1 MTDTERT
8 AGGSALG
15 GGPGTRLVNVPV
27 EVGDDA
33 AEPIAL
39 AAGESGSRAVADV
52 FDDARLYDI
61 ETGRHTEDIPYWEQ
75 LIDELRPASV
85 LELGCGTGR
94 LLRPI
99 ARRGLAHRPDF
110 RLVGLDLSAALL
122 AVARQRIGAD
132 PEFRDVLRLVEAD
145 MSDFALEERFD
156 LVIIAFNGLGFVVG
170 PGRQRACLH
179 AAQRHLAPG
188 GRLAIDLIVPRV
200 SYLAVSE
207 RTSPVRL
214 GEDLHDPAPG
224 VARLLRYDTERYDP
238 VRQVDDSIYQY
249 ELHHTDGRVERFSR
263 DLSWQMTFPNELELL
278 MEDAG
283 LRVTERYGD
292 YERSPFDRTSHL
304 YLWIA
309 TGADDPAS

>member
-1 MTDTERT
+1 MTDRKRT
-8 AGGSALG
+8 AS
-15 GGPGTRLVNVPV
+15 RLVNVPV
-27 EVGDDA
+27 EADAEA
-33 AEPIAL
+33 AEPIAPDG
-39 AAGESGSRAVADV
+39 GEARPSAVDV

-61 ETGRHTEDIPYWEQ
+61 ETGRHAEDIPYWER

-94 LLRPI
+94 LLEPI
-99 ARRGLAHRPDF
+99 ARRGLTHRQDF
-110 RLVGLDLSAALL
+110 RLVGLDLSAPLL
-122 AVARQRIGAD
+122 AAARERIGSD
-132 PEFRDVLRLVEAD
+132 PELRDVVRLVEAD

-170 PGRQRACLH
+170 PGRQRAALH
-179 AAQRHLAPG
+179 AVRKHLAPG

-200 SYLAVSE
+200 SYLALSE

-224 VARLLRYDTERYDP
+224 VVRLLRYDTERYDP

-249 ELHHTDGRVERFSR
+249 ELRHDDGRVERFSR

-292 YERSPFDRTSHL
+292 YERSPFDRRSPL

-309 TGADDPAS
+309 TGADDPAR

>member
-1 MTDTERT
+1 MSDTERP
-8 AGGSALG
+8 GGDTPLG
-15 GGPGTRLVNVPV
+15 AATRLVNVPV
-27 EVGDDA
+27 EVD
-33 AEPIAL
+33 
-39 AAGESGSRAVADV
+39 AGEPPPSRVADV

-61 ETGRHTEDIPYWEQ
+61 ETGGHAEDIPYWER

-94 LLRPI
+94 LIGPI

-110 RLVGLDLSAALL
+110 KLVGLDLSAALL
-122 AVARQRIGAD
+122 AEARERLDAD
-132 PEFRDVLRLVEAD
+132 PVLRDVVRLVEAD
-145 MSDFALEERFD
+145 MSDFALVERFD

-179 AAQRHLAPG
+179 AVRRHIAPG

-200 SYLAVSE
+200 SYLALSE

-214 GEDLHDPAPG
+214 GEDLRDPAPG
-224 VARLLRYDTERYDP
+224 IARLLRYDTERYDP

-249 ELHHTDGRVERFSR
+249 ELHHTDGHVERFSR

-278 MEDAG
+278 MEEAG
-283 LRVTERYGD
+283 LRVTQRYGD
-292 YERSPFDRTSHL
+292 YERSPFDRRSFL
-304 YLWIA
+304 YLWVA
-309 TGADDPAS
+309 EGADDRAT

>member
-8 AGGSALG
+8 PGAT
-15 GGPGTRLVNVPV
+15 GTRMVNVPV
-27 EVGDDA
+27 E
-33 AEPIAL
+33 
-39 AAGESGSRAVADV
+39 AGEVRSSAVADV
-52 FDDARLYDI
+52 FEDARLYDI
-61 ETGRHTEDIPYWEQ
+61 ETGRHTEDIPYWER

-94 LLRPI
+94 LLGPI
-99 ARRGLAHRPDF
+99 ARRGLAHRADF
-110 RLVGLDLSAALL
+110 KLVGLDLSAPLL
-122 AVARQRIGAD
+122 AAATERIGSD
-132 PEFRDVLRLVEAD
+132 PELRVAVRMVEAD

-179 AAQRHLAPG
+179 AVRRHLAPK

-214 GEDLHDPAPG
+214 GEDLHEPAPG

-249 ELHHTDGRVERFSR
+249 ELHHADGRVERFSR

-292 YERSPFDRTSHL
+292 YERSPFDRRSPL

>member
-1 MTDTERT
+1 MTDTER
-8 AGGSALG
+8 
-15 GGPGTRLVNVPV
+15 TRLVNVPV
-27 EVGDDA
+27 EAA
-33 AEPIAL
+33 AETESVAPD
-39 AAGESGSRAVADV
+39 AGESRSSAVADV

-61 ETGRHTEDIPYWEQ
+61 ETGRHTEDIPYWER

-94 LLRPI
+94 LLGPI
-99 ARRGLAHRPDF
+99 ARRAMAHRPNF
-110 RLVGLDLSAALL
+110 TLVGLDLSAALL
-122 AVARQRIGAD
+122 AAARERIGSD
-132 PEFRDVLRLVEAD
+132 GELRDVVRLVEAD
-145 MSDFALEERFD
+145 MSDFALQQRFD

-170 PGRQRACLH
+170 PGRQRASLH
-179 AAQRHLAPG
+179 AAREHLAPG

-224 VARLLRYDTERYDP
+224 VVRLLRYDTERYDP

-249 ELHHTDGRVERFSR
+249 ELHHDDGRVERFSR

-278 MEDAG
+278 MADAG

-292 YERSPFDRTSHL
+292 YERSPFDRRSFL
-304 YLWIA
+304 YLWVA
-309 TGADDPAS
+309 EGADDPAS

>member
-1 MTDTERT
+1 
-8 AGGSALG
+8 
-15 GGPGTRLVNVPV
+15 
-27 EVGDDA
+27 
-33 AEPIAL
+33 
-39 AAGESGSRAVADV
+39 

-61 ETGRHTEDIPYWEQ
+61 ETGRHTEDIPYWER

-94 LLRPI
+94 LLGPI
-99 ARRGLAHRPDF
+99 ARRGLAHRAEF
-110 RLVGLDLSAALL
+110 RLVGLDLSAPLL
-122 AVARQRIGAD
+122 EAARERIGAD
-132 PEFRDVLRLVEAD
+132 SELRGIVRLVEAD
-145 MSDFALEERFD
+145 MSDFALEDRFD

-179 AAQRHLAPG
+179 AVRHHLAPG

-200 SYLAVSE
+200 SYLALSE

-224 VARLLRYDTERYDP
+224 VTRLLRYDTERYDP

-249 ELHHTDGRVERFSR
+249 ELQHADGRVERFSR

-278 MEDAG
+278 MEGAG
-283 LRVTERYGD
+283 LRVTDRYGD
-292 YERSPFDRTSHL
+292 YERSPFDRRSPL

-309 TGADDPAS
+309 AAADDPAS

>member
-1 MTDTERT
+1 MTDRKRT
-8 AGGSALG
+8 AS
-15 GGPGTRLVNVPV
+15 RLVNVPV
-27 EVGDDA
+27 EADAEA
-33 AEPIAL
+33 AEPIPPDG
-39 AAGESGSRAVADV
+39 GEARSSAVDV

-61 ETGRHTEDIPYWEQ
+61 ETGRHTDDIPYWER

-94 LLRPI
+94 LLEPI

-110 RLVGLDLSAALL
+110 SLVGLDLSAPLL
-122 AVARQRIGAD
+122 AAARERIGSN
-132 PEFRDVLRLVEAD
+132 PELRDVVRLIEAD

-170 PGRQRACLH
+170 PGRQRAALH
-179 AAQRHLAPG
+179 AVRRHLAPG

-224 VARLLRYDTERYDP
+224 VVRLLRYDTERYDP

-249 ELHHTDGRVERFSR
+249 ELHHDDGRVERFSR

-292 YERSPFDRTSHL
+292 YERSPFDRRSPL

>member
-1 MTDTERT
+1 MSDTERT
-8 AGGSALG
+8 
-15 GGPGTRLVNVPV
+15 LVNVPV
-27 EVGDDA
+27 EVGGDA
-33 AEPIAL
+33 T
-39 AAGESGSRAVADV
+39 SSVVTDV

-61 ETGRHTEDIPYWEQ
+61 ETGGHTEDIPYWER
-75 LIDELRPASV
+75 LIDDLRPGSV
-85 LELGCGTGR
+85 LELGCGSGR
-94 LLRPI
+94 LIGPI
-99 ARRGLAHRPDF
+99 ARRGLAHRADF
-110 RLVGLDLSAALL
+110 RLVGLDLSAPLL
-122 AVARQRIGAD
+122 AAARERMHTE
-132 PEFRDVLRLVEAD
+132 PELRDVVRLVEAD

-179 AAQRHLAPG
+179 AVRRHLAPG
-188 GRLAIDLIVPRV
+188 GRLAIDVIVPRV
-200 SYLAVSE
+200 SYLALSE

-214 GEDLHDPAPG
+214 GEDLHDPSPG

-249 ELHHTDGRVERFSR
+249 ELQYTDGRVERFSR

-292 YERSPFDRTSHL
+292 YERSPFDRRSFL
-304 YLWIA
+304 YLWTA
-309 TGADDPAS
+309 EGADTPA